1 MYIYILLLYTVY
13 YSIHSDPDRLL
24 GKLSRTFFIEHVI
37 ILNVLGHRE
46 HLKDVR
52 NMRNICI
59 SLPHFSFAQI
69 FILRFLYCVLTCAQQ
84 ALIYIEGVLLALS
97 VVSARHPIV
106 FASTEN
112 LMCALFIKT
121 MTQIHRIYS
130 EQ

>member
-1 MYIYILLLYTVY
+1 MR
-13 YSIHSDPDRLL
+13 SDPDRLL

-59 SLPHFSFAQI
+59 CISLPHFSFAQI
-69 FILRFLYCVLTCAQQ
+69 FILRFLYCALTCAQQ
-84 ALIYIEGVLLALS
+84 ARIYIEGVLLALS
-97 VVSARHPIV
+97 VVVSARHPIV